1 MLCRTDSTKA
11 CLWRTLRTVLSPQC
25 GCVFLITLP
34 VTMMRV
40 PYYGGLLIICRP
52 YDRDGERG
60 DLWAIPT
67 NLYDRIASFSEKSKG
82 LSGRGF

>member
-1 MLCRTDSTKA
+1 
-11 CLWRTLRTVLSPQC
+11 
-25 GCVFLITLP
+25 
-34 VTMMRV
+34 MMRV

-60 DLWAIPT
+60 ALWAIPN